1 MRWLKQK
8 KDALPHSPP
17 CFLFYPARGPPVP
30 PLLPPCRL
38 APLFVAAM
46 AAPPPAI
53 SPADVHVLL
62 VDDDRLPRLVVA
74 SQLKKFNY
82 KGVRERASERESTG
96 IEGGGGQE

>member
-1 MRWLKQK
+1 
-8 KDALPHSPP
+8 
-17 CFLFYPARGPPVP
+17 
-30 PLLPPCRL
+30 
-38 APLFVAAM
+38 M

-82 KGVRERASERESTG
+82 KGVRERERG
-96 IEGGGGQE
+96 RG

>member
-1 MRWLKQK
+1 VAEAK
-8 KDALPHSPP
+8 KGRPPPLSP
-17 CFLFYPARGPPVP
+17 LFFSYPARGPPVP

-82 KGVRERASERESTG
+82 KGVRERERG
-96 IEGGGGQE
+96 RG

>member
-1 MRWLKQK
+1 MAEAK
-8 KDALPHSPP
+8 KGRPPPLSPLFSLLPRAGAP
-17 CFLFYPARGPPVP
+17 RP

-82 KGVRERASERESTG
+82 KGVRELERERTG
-96 IEGGGGQE
+96 IEAGGGQE